1 MESKKGGVQGYRET
15 GHSPRE
21 LSREGSEPLGCRVR
35 MMHTL
40 SSVVLFSAF
49 LSPSEVPG
57 NGRGVVVV
65 TSLLLL
71 PPHPWHQ
78 PHLRDLLCSGDP
90 RPELETPC
98 LQGRSHPGRGGGFC
112 TVLPAAPSLS
122 HELTALRF
130 APFWLCGLGFLI
142 HHRSQ
147 RLQSREQSAGREL
160 RVAPGH
166 RLQGQDP
173 RAFGVTAQPRTHI
186 FLVILPFLA
195 FLVGHNDT
203 CPEGLEHGVAP
214 VGCCW
219 GTDTVRGVWPQD
231 VRRRGAA
238 PARGRYLQSSSLTQA
253 YCWSLYRGEL
263 YARRNPGG

>member
-78 PHLRDLLCSGDP
+78 PHLRDLLRSGDP

-98 LQGRSHPGRGGGFC
+98 LQGRSHPGGGGPSVQSSPQLLPYPMNSPPS
-112 TVLPAAPSLS
+112 VLPPSGFVASGSSSIIAAKGCKAES
-122 HELTALRF
+122 
-130 APFWLCGLGFLI
+130 
-142 HHRSQ
+142 SQ
-147 RLQSREQSAGREL
+147 RAGSS
-160 RVAPGH
+160 GWH
-166 RLQGQDP
+166 
-173 RAFGVTAQPRTHI
+173 
-186 FLVILPFLA
+186 
-195 FLVGHNDT
+195 
-203 CPEGLEHGVAP
+203 
-214 VGCCW
+214 W
-219 GTDTVRGVWPQD
+219 GTGPSCLWGDSSAPHSHFSCHPALSCAPCWP
-231 VRRRGAA
+231 
-238 PARGRYLQSSSLTQA
+238 
-253 YCWSLYRGEL
+253 
-263 YARRNPGG
+263 

>member
-160 RVAPGH
+160 RVALGH
-166 RLQGQDP
+166 RP
-173 RAFGVTAQPRTHI
+173 
-186 FLVILPFLA
+186 LVPL
-195 FLVGHNDT
+195 G
-203 CPEGLEHGVAP
+203 
-214 VGCCW
+214 
-219 GTDTVRGVWPQD
+219 
-231 VRRRGAA
+231 
-238 PARGRYLQSSSLTQA
+238 
-253 YCWSLYRGEL
+253 
-263 YARRNPGG
+263 